1 MNAKGL
7 FIDCKQYDINNV
19 ILNSTNI
26 DLNAF
31 LLIILYFNNV
41 DRKTL
46 THLLK
51 TVMRN
56 IMRNLVRI
64 HISSNGFSAC
74 YANFAN
80 VLTCL

>member
-31 LLIILYFNNV
+31 PLIILYFNKCRSKNTN
-41 DRKTL
+41 TL
-46 THLLK
+46 T
-51 TVMRN
+51 
-56 IMRNLVRI
+56 
-64 HISSNGFSAC
+64 
-74 YANFAN
+74 
-80 VLTCL
+80 